1 MYLTRLALD
10 TTRRE
15 TMRALYAPNLLH
27 GAIESAFPGGRAR
40 RLWRIDQLRG
50 ATYLMLLSE
59 DAPDLT
65 GVQRQ
70 FGFDNQ
76 PWQTKDYQPLLSRI
90 QPGSRWQFRLV
101 CNPTR
106 SIPTDVPGQRGR
118 VEAICV
124 IPRQRE
130 WLMAQ
135 GEKHGFRVEADSF
148 DVKASEWRKFK
159 KGRENGRE
167 VTLLQATF
175 EGVLTVTDRE
185 AFLDVL
191 QNGLGRGRAY
201 GMGLMTVM
209 RHA

>member
-10 TTRRE
+10 TKKRE

-27 GAIESAFPGGRAR
+27 GAIENAFPEERAR

-50 ATYLMLLSE
+50 QTYLLLLSE

-70 FGFDNQ
+70 FGFHDQ
-76 PWQTKDYQPLLSRI
+76 PWETKDYQTLLDRI

-106 SIPTDVPGQRGR
+106 SVPAKEPGQRGK
-118 VEAICV
+118 VEAIAV
-124 IPRQRE
+124 IPLQRQ
-130 WLMAQ
+130 WLMEQ
-135 GEKHGFRVEADSF
+135 GAKHGFRVEEGAF

-167 VTLLQATF
+167 VTLLQTTF
-175 EGVLTVTDRE
+175 EGIMTVTDRE
-185 AFLDVL
+185 AFLEVL
-191 QNGLGRGRAY
+191 QSGIGRGKAY

-209 RHA
+209 RNA